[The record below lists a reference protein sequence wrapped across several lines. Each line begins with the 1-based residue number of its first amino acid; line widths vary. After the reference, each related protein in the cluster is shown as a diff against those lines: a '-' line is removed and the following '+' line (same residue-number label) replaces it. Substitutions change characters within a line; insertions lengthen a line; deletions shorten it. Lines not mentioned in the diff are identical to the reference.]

1 MIRGSLTGTFS
12 LHLMQY
18 PVSLMKFDCTY
29 AIQPIWY
36 GQKQLK
42 LLNIQKSLYC
52 KAIQLICPLAC
63 SDNYGYRHDKRR
75 NFGRKYWFNENYA
88 ILCLIM
94 KINVNKLQDMI
105 EEI

>member
-1 MIRGSLTGTFS
+1 
-12 LHLMQY
+12 
-18 PVSLMKFDCTY
+18 
-29 AIQPIWY
+29 
-36 GQKQLK
+36 
-42 LLNIQKSLYC
+42 
-52 KAIQLICPLAC
+52 AC